1 MPPQILAHRAFV
13 RATLTNFFFSLS
25 LNGYVLLPLHVHALG
40 GTEVAI
46 GLVMGIY
53 SAVGIVC
60 QPLVG
65 PWVDALGRRAFMLAG
80 TALVL
85 AASLLPIAFDSIGVF
100 TLVRALHGVGFSI
113 YFVAMFSYVVDLVP
127 ATQRGWALGIFG
139 VSGFIATAVAPL
151 LGEWIVRSV
160 GFRMLFVIS
169 AMLGTVPLA
178 LVLRLGGPRRAT
190 ATAPAPG
197 WMLAGLTDVLQR
209 HMVVSLFFGLG
220 SGTIFAFLP
229 TFAQSLAVTTLS
241 LFYTAYA
248 AAAIAVRVFGGRL
261 IDTHG
266 RRAVIVPSMFLQ
278 ASAPALLALVGIL
291 VTRTS
296 TVPVVPVLFLAGL
309 LSGGAHGFLYPGLA
323 ALVTDL
329 APPAR
334 RATSVGVFS
343 AMFLVGQAAGAFLFG
358 GVAHALGYASM
369 WTILAFSLL
378 IGAALSMGLARPAPH
393 HHARRPGIL
402 TADVQARSR

>member
-1 MPPQILAHRAFV
+1 MPSPILAHRAFV

-25 LNGYVLLPLHVHALG
+25 LNGYVLLPLHIHDLG
-40 GTEVAI
+40 GTEIAI
-46 GLVMGIY
+46 GVVMGIY

-65 PWVDALGRRAFMLAG
+65 PWVDAVGRRAFMVAG
-80 TALVL
+80 TAIVL
-85 AASLLPIAFDSIGVF
+85 TASLLPIVFDSIGIF
-100 TLVRALHGVGFSI
+100 GLVRALHGIGFAV

-127 ATQRGWALGIFG
+127 AAQRGWALGIFG
-139 VSGFIATAVAPL
+139 VSGFVATAVAPL
-151 LGEWIVRSV
+151 LGEWVVRRM
-160 GFRMLFVIS
+160 GFRTLFVVS
-169 AMLGTVPLA
+169 AILGALPLA
-178 LVLRLGGPRRAT
+178 LVLRLAGPGRAK

-197 WMLAGLTDVLQR
+197 WILAGLADVLQR

-248 AAAIAVRVFGGRL
+248 GAAIAVRVFGGRL
-261 IDTHG
+261 IDTRG

-278 ASAPALLALVGIL
+278 ASAPALLAVVGIL

-296 TVPVVPVLFLAGL
+296 SIPVVPVLFLAGL

-329 APPAR
+329 ARPRR
-334 RATSVGVFS
+334 RATAVGVFS
-343 AMFLVGQAAGAFLFG
+343 AMFLVGQAGGAFVFG
-358 GVAHALGYASM
+358 WVAHALGYASM
-369 WTILAFSLL
+369 WSVLAFSLL
-378 IGAALSMGLARPAPH
+378 AGAALSMGLPRPAS
-393 HHARRPGIL
+393 A
-402 TADVQARSR
+402 AA

>member
-1 MPPQILAHRAFV
+1 MPSPILAHRAFV

-25 LNGYVLLPLHVHALG
+25 LNGYVLLPLHVHDLG
-40 GTEVAI
+40 GTEIAI
-46 GLVMGIY
+46 GIVMGLY

-65 PWVDALGRRAFMLAG
+65 PWVDALGRRAFMVAG
-80 TALVL
+80 TAIVL
-85 AASLLPIAFDSIGVF
+85 AASLLPIIFDSIGVF
-100 TLVRALHGVGFSI
+100 ALVRALHGIGFAV

-127 ATQRGWALGIFG
+127 AAQRGWALGIFG
-139 VSGFIATAVAPL
+139 VSGFVATAVAPL
-151 LGEWIVRSV
+151 LGEWVVRRM
-160 GFRMLFVIS
+160 GFRVLFVLS
-169 AMLGTVPLA
+169 AMLGALPLA
-178 LVLRLGGPRRAT
+178 LVLRIGGPRRAK

-197 WMLAGLTDVLQR
+197 WILAGLADVLQR

-248 AAAIAVRVFGGRL
+248 GAAIAVRVFGGRL
-261 IDTHG
+261 IDTRG

-278 ASAPALLALVGIL
+278 ASAPALLAVVGIL
-291 VTRTS
+291 VTRAS
-296 TVPVVPVLFLAGL
+296 SIPVVPVLFLAGL

-329 APPAR
+329 ARPAR
-334 RATSVGVFS
+334 RATAVGVFS
-343 AMFLVGQAAGAFLFG
+343 AMFLVGQAGGAFVFG
-358 GVAHALGYASM
+358 WVAHALGYASM
-369 WTILAFSLL
+369 WSILAFSLL
-378 IGAALSMGLARPAPH
+378 AGAALSMGLPRPAS
-393 HHARRPGIL
+393 A
-402 TADVQARSR
+402 TA

>member
-46 GLVMGIY
+46 GLVMGVY

-65 PWVDALGRRAFMLAG
+65 PWVDALGRRAFMIAG

-100 TLVRALHGVGFSI
+100 ALVRALHGVGFSI
-113 YFVAMFSYVVDLVP
+113 YFVAMFSFVVDLIP

-139 VSGFIATAVAPL
+139 VSGFVATAVAPL
-151 LGEWIVRSV
+151 LSEWIVRSV

-169 AMLGTVPLA
+169 AMLGAVPLV
-178 LVLRLGGPRRAT
+178 LVLRLGRPHRAT

-197 WMLAGLTDVLQR
+197 WMLAGLSDVLQR

-229 TFAQSLAVTTLS
+229 TFAQSLAVATLS

-278 ASAPALLALVGIL
+278 ASAPALLAIVGIL

-343 AMFLVGQAAGAFLFG
+343 AMFLVGQAGGAFVFG

-378 IGAALSMGLARPAPH
+378 IGAVLSMGLARPAPRR
-393 HHARRPGIL
+393 HATRPGIL

>member
-1 MPPQILAHRAFV
+1 
-13 RATLTNFFFSLS
+13 
-25 LNGYVLLPLHVHALG
+25 
-40 GTEVAI
+40 
-46 GLVMGIY
+46 MGVY

-65 PWVDALGRRAFMLAG
+65 PWVDALGRRAFMIAG

-100 TLVRALHGVGFSI
+100 ALVRALHGVGFSI
-113 YFVAMFSYVVDLVP
+113 YFVAMFSFVVDLVP

-169 AMLGTVPLA
+169 AMLGAVPLA
-178 LVLRLGGPRRAT
+178 LVLRLGGPRRAA

-197 WMLAGLTDVLQR
+197 WMLAGLSDVLQR

-229 TFAQSLAVTTLS
+229 TFAQSLAVATLS

-248 AAAIAVRVFGGRL
+248 GAAIAVRVFGGRL

-266 RRAVIVPSMFLQ
+266 RRAVIVHSMFLQ
-278 ASAPALLALVGIL
+278 ASASELCASVGLL
-291 VTRTS
+291 VTS
-296 TVPVVPVLFLAGL
+296 
-309 LSGGAHGFLYPGLA
+309 
-323 ALVTDL
+323 
-329 APPAR
+329 
-334 RATSVGVFS
+334 
-343 AMFLVGQAAGAFLFG
+343 
-358 GVAHALGYASM
+358 
-369 WTILAFSLL
+369 
-378 IGAALSMGLARPAPH
+378 
-393 HHARRPGIL
+393 
-402 TADVQARSR
+402 SR

>member
-1 MPPQILAHRAFV
+1 VPSPILAHRAFV

-25 LNGYVLLPLHVHALG
+25 LNGYVLLPLHVHDLG
-40 GTEVAI
+40 GTEIAI
-46 GLVMGIY
+46 GIVMGLY

-65 PWVDALGRRAFMLAG
+65 PWVDALGRRAFMVAG
-80 TALVL
+80 TAIVL
-85 AASLLPIAFDSIGVF
+85 AASLLPIIFDSIGVF
-100 TLVRALHGVGFSI
+100 ALVRALHGIGFAV

-127 ATQRGWALGIFG
+127 AAQRGWALGIFG
-139 VSGFIATAVAPL
+139 VSGFVATAVAPL
-151 LGEWIVRSV
+151 LGEWVVRRM
-160 GFRMLFVIS
+160 GFRVLFVLS
-169 AMLGTVPLA
+169 AMLGALPLA
-178 LVLRLGGPRRAT
+178 LVLRIGGPRRAK

-197 WMLAGLTDVLQR
+197 WILAGLADVLQR

-248 AAAIAVRVFGGRL
+248 GAAIAVRVFGGRL
-261 IDTHG
+261 IDTRG

-278 ASAPALLALVGIL
+278 ASAPALLAVVGIL
-291 VTRTS
+291 VTRAS
-296 TVPVVPVLFLAGL
+296 SIPVVPVLFLAGL

-329 APPAR
+329 ARPAR
-334 RATSVGVFS
+334 RATAVGVFS
-343 AMFLVGQAAGAFLFG
+343 AMFLVGQAGGAFVFG
-358 GVAHALGYASM
+358 WVAHALGYASM
-369 WTILAFSLL
+369 WSILAFSLL
-378 IGAALSMGLARPAPH
+378 AGAALSMGLPRPAS
-393 HHARRPGIL
+393 A
-402 TADVQARSR
+402 TA

>member
-1 MPPQILAHRAFV
+1 MSPILAHNTFV

-25 LNGYVLLPLHVHALG
+25 LNGYVLLPLHIHELG

-46 GLVMGIY
+46 GLVMGVY

-65 PWVDALGRRAFMLAG
+65 PWVDALGRRLFMVG
-80 TALVL
+80 GCALVL
-85 AASLLPIAFDSIGVF
+85 TASLLPTVFDSVGVF
-100 TLVRALHGVGFSI
+100 ALVRALHGVGFSV

-127 ATQRGWALGIFG
+127 PAQRGWALGIFG
-139 VSGFIATAVAPL
+139 VSGFVATAVAPL
-151 LGEWIVRSV
+151 GGEWIVRHA
-160 GFRMLFVIS
+160 GFHTLFVI
-169 AMLGTVPLA
+169 AAALGAVPLA
-178 LVLRLGGPRRAT
+178 LVLRLGGNRPAA

-197 WMLAGLTDVLQR
+197 WVRAGLDDVLQR

-220 SGTIFAFLP
+220 SGTMFAFLP
-229 TFAQSLAVTTLS
+229 TFAQSLAVSTLS

-248 AAAIAVRVFGGRL
+248 GAAIAVRVFGGRL

-266 RRAVIVPSMFLQ
+266 RRAVIVPSMFIQ
-278 ASAPALLALVGIL
+278 MSAPALLAFMGMLVG
-291 VTRTS
+291 RQS
-296 TVPVVPVLFLAGL
+296 TTPVVPVLFLAGL

-329 APPAR
+329 ARPAR
-334 RATSVGVFS
+334 RATAVGVFS

-358 GVAHALGYASM
+358 WVAHALGYASM
-369 WTILAFSLL
+369 WTILASALL
-378 IGAALSMGLARPAPH
+378 AGAALSMGLERPRA
-393 HHARRPGIL
+393 AVTGG
-402 TADVQARSR
+402 